1 MLKMNF
7 RTQIERLKRTYG
19 QDCYPMEVV
28 LALES
33 ELSGVSD
40 ERFKK
45 AIDRVLASNPN
56 PKFPPGLKKIEEE
69 LAMMR
74 DEDQEQR
81 IKKQREEES
90 QNYVNNNIAQK
101 ELGKIMEENF
111 GN

>member
-1 MLKMNF
+1 
-7 RTQIERLKRTYG
+7 
-19 QDCYPMEVV
+19 
-28 LALES
+28 
-33 ELSGVSD
+33 
-40 ERFKK
+40 
-45 AIDRVLASNPN
+45 
-56 PKFPPGLKKIEEE
+56 
-69 LAMMR
+69 MMR